1 MFFIV
6 GIGPRRKQLDFDQT
20 VVCPRCGRYG
30 HIAVFVEFQCFSL
43 FFIPLFRWGRTYFVR
58 MGCCGASCALD
69 EATGRAVE
77 RGEIRA
83 LEPSVLRFSNPW
95 ADSERTERTRRQTCA
110 HCGFSTEEDFQFC
123 PKCGAP
129 LR

>member
-6 GIGPRRKQLDFDQT
+6 GIGPRRKQLDYDQT

-30 HIAVFVEFQCFSL
+30 HIAVFVECQCFSF
-43 FFIPLFRWGRTYFVR
+43 FFIPLFRWGKTYFLQ

-69 EATGRAVE
+69 EATGRALE

-83 LEPSVLRFSNPW
+83 LDASALRFSKPW
-95 ADSERTERTRRQTCA
+95 EAHDAPRARQSCA

-129 LR
+129 LG